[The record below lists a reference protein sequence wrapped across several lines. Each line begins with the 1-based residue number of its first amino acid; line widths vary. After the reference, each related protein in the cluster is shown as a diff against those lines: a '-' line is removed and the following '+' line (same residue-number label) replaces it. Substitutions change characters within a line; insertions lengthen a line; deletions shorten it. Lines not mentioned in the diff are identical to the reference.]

1 VACANRPQSTTTNTS
16 GVSLNEQINE
26 LSEQLREARTAFESY
41 KAVTDVRLQTAEQRL
56 AERKRVEDELRDQIA
71 DLTVK
76 NAVFEERERMR
87 ERQSSRKFDASQI
100 VFISLISAA
109 VGALL
114 PILIQLAIK

>member
-1 VACANRPQSTTTNTS
+1 VACANRPQSTTANTP
-16 GVSLNEQINE
+16 GASLNERINE
-26 LSEQLREARTAFESY
+26 LSEQLHEAQTAFESHR
-41 KAVTDVRLQTAEQRL
+41 AVTEVRLQMAEQRL

-87 ERQSSRKFDASQI
+87 EERYARRSHFSPL
-100 VFISLISAA
+100 VLVSLISMI

-114 PILIQLAIK
+114 PILIQLALK